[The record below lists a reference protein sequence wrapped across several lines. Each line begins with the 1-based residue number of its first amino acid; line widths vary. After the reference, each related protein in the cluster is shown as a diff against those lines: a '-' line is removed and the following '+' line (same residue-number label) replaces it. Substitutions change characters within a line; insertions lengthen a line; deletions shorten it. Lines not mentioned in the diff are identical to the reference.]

1 MNNLIVNGNEVKLS
15 QNGNITYKY
24 SVEDNSVKGLM
35 EGLNKENDENLDER
49 VNVNDIIY
57 K

>member
-15 QNGNITYKY
+15 QNGSITYKY
-24 SVEDNSVKGLM
+24 SVEDTSVKGLIK
-35 EGLNKENDENLDER
+35 GLNKETDENMEER
-49 VNVNDIIY
+49 VNVDDIIY